1 MIAAPPNLTGPPEKG
16 PNARM
21 DALSDI
27 LRVVGLTGG
36 LYMEA
41 EMTEPWAVVGQ
52 VAPELCRPFMV
63 QPQRVVGF
71 HYVLEG
77 ACDLRIGDELLMH
90 VGPGQAVMLP
100 RNEMHVLCS
109 GHRVPPIPASEVIR
123 PPEAFGV
130 HRSIFGGGGA
140 KTRLV
145 CGFMGGNEQLQPLL
159 ASLPSAILV
168 DVPNLPGGDWIA
180 GTFTYAARTLSN
192 GDAGTATV
200 VAKVSE
206 LLFVETLRQHL
217 ATMPAEEI
225 GWLAGLRDPTVSRA
239 LSLLH
244 ARVEEPW
251 TTESLASA
259 VNMSRSAFAERFT
272 AVIGEPPMTYLAN
285 WRMQLARQ
293 MLLETNRNV
302 AQIAYDVGY
311 GSEAAFTRAFRREHD
326 APPAGWRKQQALAT
340 A

>member
-1 MIAAPPNLTGPPEKG
+1 
-16 PNARM
+16 M

-41 EMTEPWAVVGQ
+41 ELTAPWAVVGQ
-52 VAPELCRPFMV
+52 VSPELCRPFMV

-77 ACDLRIGDELLMH
+77 AFDLQVEGVPVMR
-90 VGPGQAVMLP
+90 VTTGQAIMLP
-100 RNEMHVLCS
+100 RNEMHVLTS
-109 GHRVPPIPASEVIR
+109 GHGVAPIPASEVIR

-130 HRSIFGGGGA
+130 HRTIHGGGGA
-140 KTRLV
+140 RTRLV
-145 CGFMGGNEQLQPLL
+145 CGFMGGNEQLEPLL
-159 ASLPSAILV
+159 SSLPSAILV

-206 LLFVETLRQHL
+206 LLFVETLRRHL
-217 ATMPAEEI
+217 ASMPADEI
-225 GWLAGLRDPTVSRA
+225 GWLAGLRDPVISRA

-244 ARVEEPW
+244 ARVDEPW
-251 TTESLASA
+251 TTESLAA
-259 VNMSRSAFAERFT
+259 TVAMSRSAFADRFT
-272 AVIGEPPMTYLAN
+272 ALVGQPPMTYLAH

-293 MLLETNRNV
+293 KLTETNRSV
-302 AQIAYDVGY
+302 AQIAFDVGY
-311 GSEAAFTRAFRREHD
+311 GSEAAFTRAFRREHG
-326 APPAGWRKQQALAT
+326 APPAGWRKRPALV
-340 A
+340 

>member
-1 MIAAPPNLTGPPEKG
+1 
-16 PNARM
+16 M

-52 VAPELCRPFMV
+52 VTPELCRPFMV

-77 ACDLRIGDELLMH
+77 GFDLIMGSGERTY

-100 RNEMHVLCS
+100 RNEEHTLS
-109 GHRVPPIPASEVIR
+109 GGEGARPIPAAEVVR
-123 PPEAFGV
+123 PPDAFGV
-130 HRSIFGGGGA
+130 HTSAFGGGGA
-140 KTRLV
+140 RTRLV
-145 CGFMGGNEQLQPLL
+145 CGFMGGNAQLQPLL
-159 ASLPSAILV
+159 ASLPPVILV

-180 GTFTYAARTLSN
+180 ATFTYAARTLSH
-192 GDAGTATV
+192 GDAGTAAV

-217 ATMPAEEI
+217 ATAPTQEI
-225 GWLAGLRDPTVSRA
+225 GWLAGLKDPVVSKA

-244 ARVEEPW
+244 ARVDDLW
-251 TTESLASA
+251 TTESLAAA
-259 VNMSRSAFAERFT
+259 VNMSRSAFADRFT
-272 AVIGEPPMTYLAN
+272 ALVGEPPMTYLGN
-285 WRMQLARQ
+285 WRMRVARQ
-293 MLLETNRNV
+293 MLLESNRTV
-302 AQIAYDVGY
+302 AQIAYEVGY
-311 GSEAAFTRAFRREHD
+311 GSEAAFTRAFRREGG
-326 APPAGWRKQQALAT
+326 APPATWRRQAQPQV
-340 A
+340 

>member
-1 MIAAPPNLTGPPEKG
+1 
-16 PNARM
+16 M

-36 LYMEA
+36 LYMDA
-41 EMTEPWAVVGQ
+41 EFTEPWAVEGQ
-52 VAPELCRPFMV
+52 VAPALCRPFMV

-77 ACDLRIGDELLMH
+77 AFDLRVGD
-90 VGPGQAVMLP
+90 GPSVRVSTGQAVMLP
-100 RNEMHVLCS
+100 RNELHVLS
-109 GHRVPPIPASEVIR
+109 GGERAIPIPASEVIQ

-130 HRSIFGGGGA
+130 SRTVHGGGGSR
-140 KTRLV
+140 TRMI

-168 DVPNLPGGDWIA
+168 DVANLPGGDWIA
-180 GTFTYAARTLSN
+180 GTFAYAARTLAN
-192 GDAGTATV
+192 GDAGTAAV

-206 LLFVETLRQHL
+206 LLFVETLRLHL
-217 ATMPAEEI
+217 ATMPADEI
-225 GWLAGLRDPTVSRA
+225 GWLAGLRDPVVSRA

-244 ARVEEPW
+244 ARVEEAW
-251 TTESLASA
+251 TTEDLANA
-259 VNMSRSAFAERFT
+259 VNMSRSTFAERFT
-272 AVIGEPPMTYLAN
+272 AVVGQPPMTYLVG

-293 MLLETNRNV
+293 MLLETNRTV

-311 GSEAAFTRAFRREHD
+311 GSEAAFTRAFRREHN
-326 APPAGWRKQQALAT
+326 APPSGWRKQASTRVAQA
-340 A
+340 

>member
-1 MIAAPPNLTGPPEKG
+1 MIGTPPILTGPPEPRPHVG
-16 PNARM
+16 V

-36 LYMEA
+36 LYMDA
-41 EMTEPWAVVGQ
+41 EFTEPWAVMGQ

-63 QPQRVVGF
+63 QPERVVGF

-77 ACDLRIGDELLMH
+77 AFDLTVEGRPAIR
-90 VGPGQAVMLP
+90 VSAGQAVMLP
-100 RNEMHVLCS
+100 RNEVHVLS
-109 GHRVPPIPASEVIR
+109 GGPRVAPISAAEVLR

-130 HRSIFGGGGA
+130 ARTNFGGGGA
-140 KTRLV
+140 RTRMV
-145 CGFMGGNEQLQPLL
+145 CGFMGGNAQLEPLL

-168 DVPNLPGGDWIA
+168 DVSNLPGGDWIA

-206 LLFVETLRQHL
+206 LLFVETLRRHL
-217 ATMPAEEI
+217 ATLPEDEI
-225 GWLAGLRDPTVSRA
+225 GWLAGLRDPVVSRA

-244 ARVEEPW
+244 ARVDDPW

-272 AVIGEPPMTYLAN
+272 AVVGEPPMTYLN
-285 WRMQLARQ
+285 GWRMQLARQ
-293 MLLETNRNV
+293 MLRQTNRTV
-302 AQIAYDVGY
+302 AQIAYEVGY
-311 GSEAAFTRAFRREHD
+311 GSEAAFTRAFRREHH
-326 APPAGWRKQQALAT
+326 APPAGWRRQALGAL
-340 A
+340 

>member
-1 MIAAPPNLTGPPEKG
+1 
-16 PNARM
+16 M

-36 LYMEA
+36 LYLEA
-41 EMTEPWAVVGQ
+41 EMTEPWAVIGQ

-77 ACDLRIGDELLMH
+77 AFDLR
-90 VGPGQAVMLP
+90 VGNEPPIRVTQGQAIMLP
-100 RNEMHVLCS
+100 RNEMHILS
-109 GHRVPPIPASEVIR
+109 AGPPMTPLPASEVVR
-123 PPEAFGV
+123 PPGAFGV
-130 HRSIFGGGGA
+130 GNAAFGGGGA
-140 KTRLV
+140 RTRLV
-145 CGFMGGNEQLQPLL
+145 CGFMGGNEQLYPLL

-168 DVPNLPGGDWIA
+168 DVVNLPGGDWIA
-180 GTFTYAARTLSN
+180 GTFTYAARTLAN
-192 GDAGTATV
+192 ADAGTATV
-200 VAKVSE
+200 IAKVSE
-206 LLFVETLRQHL
+206 LLFVETLRRHL
-217 ATMPAEEI
+217 AALPPDAV

-251 TTESLASA
+251 TTEALARA
-259 VNMSRSAFAERFT
+259 VNMSRSAFADRFT
-272 AVIGEPPMTYLAN
+272 SVVGEPPMSYLGH
-285 WRMQLARQ
+285 WRMQLACQ
-293 MLLETNRNV
+293 MLLQSSRPV

-311 GSEAAFTRAFRREHD
+311 GSEAAFTRAFRRARG
-326 APPAGWRKQQALAT
+326 APPSGWRKHAGLASGPS